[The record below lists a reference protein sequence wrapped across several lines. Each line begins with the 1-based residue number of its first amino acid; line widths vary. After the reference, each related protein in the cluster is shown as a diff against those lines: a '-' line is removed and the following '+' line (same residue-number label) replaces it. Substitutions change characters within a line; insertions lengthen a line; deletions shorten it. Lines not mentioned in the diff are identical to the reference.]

1 MPCNAGPPYASFCAS
16 HRLRGLNERTNATG
30 NAPSTYPPDQPWL
43 AAAFIG
49 LAVGIAGERF
59 IVPSETNTEVDRTEP
74 AAQAPFSRVGNRLV
88 VPPGSLLRSQ
98 LVVEGAATKEVA
110 RELVLPAV
118 VEADPAR
125 TVNVMPPVTGVV
137 VDLMAQL
144 GGRVVKGEQLAVI
157 DSSDLAQAISD
168 EEKARSALKLTKQ
181 TLDRLLVLEKASAIA
196 VKDREQAQSDYAQ
209 AQSELERA
217 DARLRAIG
225 APMDQKANSRLLSVK
240 SPVSGSVISLQVA
253 PGAYVNDPTA
263 SMMTIANLDT
273 VWVTANVP
281 EKDVSFIF
289 TGQTVKV
296 TFASYPER
304 AFSGKVLFIS
314 DVIEPDTRR
323 NKVRIA
329 FENADKALKP
339 NMFANVTFV
348 APSVKRIM
356 VPNSA
361 LLMTN
366 DRTSVFV
373 EVASWAF
380 ERRDVEIAYQE
391 GAAAAIKSGLE
402 PGERVVV
409 KGAVRLND

>member
-1 MPCNAGPPYASFCAS
+1 MSELETEHSSNRRRIRAIVLIVIGAG
-16 HRLRGLNERTNATG
+16 L
-30 NAPSTYPPDQPWL
+30 
-43 AAAFIG
+43 
-49 LAVGIAGERF
+49 GIAGERF
-59 IVPSETNTEVDRTEP
+59 IVRSNSEVVPGVERTRLVAP
-74 AAQAPFSRVGNRLV
+74 PPFSRVGNRIV

-98 LVVEGAATKEVA
+98 LVVEGAATKEMA

-181 TLDRLLVLEKASAIA
+181 TLDRLLILEKTSAIA

-209 AQSELERA
+209 AQSELERT

-253 PGAYVNDPTA
+253 PGAFVNDPTA
-263 SMMTIANLDT
+263 AMMTIANLDT

-348 APSVKRIM
+348 APSVTRIM

-366 DRTSVFV
+366 DKTSVFV

-391 GAAAAIKSGLE
+391 DAAAAIKSGLE

>member
-1 MPCNAGPPYASFCAS
+1 MPQEAPPQPT
-16 HRLRGLNERTNATG
+16 RRIGRGWPL
-30 NAPSTYPPDQPWL
+30 L
-43 AAAFIG
+43 FIG
-49 LAVGIAGERF
+49 LAVGIAGDRF
-59 IVPSETNTEVDRTEP
+59 IVPSKTNAEVDRTEP
-74 AAQAPFSRVGNRLV
+74 AAQPPFSRVGNRIV

-125 TVNVMPPVTGVV
+125 TVNVMPPVAGVV

-144 GGRVVKGEQLAVI
+144 GGRVAKGEQLAVI
-157 DSSDLAQAISD
+157 DSGDLAQAFSD

-181 TLDRLLVLEKASAIA
+181 TLDRLLILEKNSAIA
-196 VKDREQAQSDYAQ
+196 VRDREQAQSDYAQ

-253 PGAYVNDPTA
+253 PGAFVNDPTA
-263 SMMTIANLDT
+263 AMMTIANLDT

-281 EKDVSFIF
+281 EKDVSFIT

-296 TFASYPER
+296 TLAAYPER
-304 AFSGKVLFIS
+304 AFNGKVLFIS

-348 APSVKRIM
+348 APSVTRIM

-366 DRTSVFV
+366 DTTSVFV
-373 EVASWAF
+373 EVESWAF
-380 ERRDVEIAYQE
+380 ERRNVEIGYQD
-391 GAAAAIKSGLE
+391 GAVAAIKSGLQ

-409 KGAVRLND
+409 KGGVRLND

>member
-1 MPCNAGPPYASFCAS
+1 MSQETSPGRRGPRPGQS
-16 HRLRGLNERTNATG
+16 
-30 NAPSTYPPDQPWL
+30 WL
-43 AAAFIG
+43 LVLIG
-49 LAVGIAGERF
+49 LIAGVAGERL
-59 IVPSETNTEVDRTEP
+59 IVPSRSNTEVDRTEP
-74 AAQAPFSRVGNRLV
+74 AAQAPFSRIGNRIV
-88 VPPGSLLRSQ
+88 VPPGSLLRSK
-98 LVVEGAATKEVA
+98 LVVEDAATKEVA

-181 TLDRLLVLEKASAIA
+181 TLDRLLILEKTSAIA

-209 AQSELERA
+209 AQSELERT

-253 PGAYVNDPTA
+253 PGAYLNDPTA
-263 SMMTIANLDT
+263 AMMTIANLDT

-296 TFASYPER
+296 AFASYPDR
-304 AFSGKVLFIS
+304 VFNGKVLFIS

-348 APSVKRIM
+348 APSVTRIM

-409 KGAVRLND
+409 KGGVRLND

>member
-1 MPCNAGPPYASFCAS
+1 MPQ
-16 HRLRGLNERTNATG
+16 E
-30 NAPSTYPPDQPWL
+30 APSQPTRRISRGWPL
-43 AAAFIG
+43 LFIG
-49 LAVGIAGERF
+49 LAVGIAGDRF
-59 IVPSETNTEVDRTEP
+59 IVLSKTNAEVDRTEP
-74 AAQAPFSRVGNRLV
+74 AAQAPFSRVGDRIV

-181 TLDRLLVLEKASAIA
+181 SLDRLLVLEKTSAIS

-240 SPVSGSVISLQVA
+240 SPVSGSVMSLQVA
-253 PGAYVNDPTA
+253 PGAYLNDPTA
-263 SMMTIANLDT
+263 AMMTIANLDT

-296 TFASYPER
+296 TLAAYPER
-304 AFSGKVLFIS
+304 AFIGKVLFIS

-348 APSVKRIM
+348 APSVTRIM
-356 VPNSA
+356 VPSSA

-366 DRTSVFV
+366 DTTSVFV
-373 EVASWAF
+373 EVESWAF
-380 ERRDVEIAYQE
+380 ERRNVEIAYQD
-391 GAAAAIKSGLE
+391 GAVAAIKSGLQ

-409 KGAVRLND
+409 KGGVRLND

>member
-1 MPCNAGPPYASFCAS
+1 
-16 HRLRGLNERTNATG
+16 
-30 NAPSTYPPDQPWL
+30 
-43 AAAFIG
+43 
-49 LAVGIAGERF
+49 
-59 IVPSETNTEVDRTEP
+59 
-74 AAQAPFSRVGNRLV
+74 
-88 VPPGSLLRSQ
+88 
-98 LVVEGAATKEVA
+98 VEDAATKEVA

-181 TLDRLLVLEKASAIA
+181 TLDRLLILEKTSAIA

-209 AQSELERA
+209 AQSELERT

-253 PGAYVNDPTA
+253 PGAYLNDPTA
-263 SMMTIANLDT
+263 AMMTIANLDT

-296 TFASYPER
+296 AFASYPDR
-304 AFSGKVLFIS
+304 VFNGKVLFIS

-348 APSVKRIM
+348 APSVTRIM

-409 KGAVRLND
+409 KGGVRLND

>member
-1 MPCNAGPPYASFCAS
+1 MSQETSPAG
-16 HRLRGLNERTNATG
+16 RRGPRSVQT
-30 NAPSTYPPDQPWL
+30 WL
-43 AAAFIG
+43 LVLIG
-49 LAVGIAGERF
+49 LIAGVAGERL
-59 IVPSETNTEVDRTEP
+59 ILPSESRTEVDRVEP
-74 AAQAPFSRVGNRLV
+74 AAEAPFSRVGNRLV

-98 LVVEGAATKEVA
+98 LVVEGAATKDVA

-181 TLDRLLVLEKASAIA
+181 TLDRLLVLEKNSAVA

-209 AQSELERA
+209 AQSELERT

-253 PGAYVNDPTA
+253 PGAFVNDPTA
-263 SMMTIANLDT
+263 AMMTIANLDT

-304 AFSGKVLFIS
+304 VFSGKVLFIS

-348 APSVKRIM
+348 APSVTRIM

-366 DRTSVFV
+366 DKTSVFV

-391 GAAAAIKSGLE
+391 DAAAAIKSGLA

>member
-1 MPCNAGPPYASFCAS
+1 MNEQMPQEAPPQPTGRIS
-16 HRLRGLNERTNATG
+16 RGWPL
-30 NAPSTYPPDQPWL
+30 L
-43 AAAFIG
+43 FIG
-49 LAVGIAGERF
+49 LAVGIAGDRF
-59 IVPSETNTEVDRTEP
+59 IVPSKTNAEVDRTEP
-74 AAQAPFSRVGNRLV
+74 AAQPPFSRVGSRIV

-98 LVVEGAATKEVA
+98 LVVEGAAMKEVA

-125 TVNVMPPVTGVV
+125 TVNVMPPVTGV

-181 TLDRLLVLEKASAIA
+181 TLDRLLILEKNSAIA
-196 VKDREQAQSDYAQ
+196 VRDREQAQSDYAQ
-209 AQSELERA
+209 AQSELERT

-253 PGAYVNDPTA
+253 PGAFVNDPTA
-263 SMMTIANLDT
+263 AMMTIANLDT

-296 TFASYPER
+296 TFASYPDR

-348 APSVKRIM
+348 APSVTRIM

-409 KGAVRLND
+409 KGGVRLND

>member
-1 MPCNAGPPYASFCAS
+1 MSQETSPGRRGPRPGQS
-16 HRLRGLNERTNATG
+16 
-30 NAPSTYPPDQPWL
+30 WL
-43 AAAFIG
+43 LVLIG
-49 LAVGIAGERF
+49 LIAGEAGERL
-59 IVPSETNTEVDRTEP
+59 IVPSRSNTEVDRTEP
-74 AAQAPFSRVGNRLV
+74 AAQAPFSRIGNRIV
-88 VPPGSLLRSQ
+88 VPPGSLLRSK
-98 LVVEGAATKEVA
+98 LVVEDAATKEVA

-181 TLDRLLVLEKASAIA
+181 TLDRLLILEKTSAIA

-209 AQSELERA
+209 AQSELERT

-253 PGAYVNDPTA
+253 PGAYLNDPTA
-263 SMMTIANLDT
+263 AMMTIANLDT

-348 APSVKRIM
+348 APSVTRIM

-366 DRTSVFV
+366 DKTSVFV

-409 KGAVRLND
+409 KGGVRLND

>member
-1 MPCNAGPPYASFCAS
+1 MSQETSRGRRGPRPGQS
-16 HRLRGLNERTNATG
+16 
-30 NAPSTYPPDQPWL
+30 WL
-43 AAAFIG
+43 LVLIG
-49 LAVGIAGERF
+49 LIAGVAGERL
-59 IVPSETNTEVDRTEP
+59 IVPSKSNTEVDRTEP
-74 AAQAPFSRVGNRLV
+74 AAQAPFSRIGNRIV
-88 VPPGSLLRSQ
+88 VPPGSLLRSK
-98 LVVEGAATKEVA
+98 LVVEDAATKEVA

-181 TLDRLLVLEKASAIA
+181 TLDRLLILEKTSAIA

-209 AQSELERA
+209 AQSELERT

-253 PGAYVNDPTA
+253 PGAYLNDPTA
-263 SMMTIANLDT
+263 AMMTIANLDT

-296 TFASYPER
+296 AFASYPDR
-304 AFSGKVLFIS
+304 VFNGKVLFIS

-348 APSVKRIM
+348 APSVTRIM

-409 KGAVRLND
+409 KGGVRLND